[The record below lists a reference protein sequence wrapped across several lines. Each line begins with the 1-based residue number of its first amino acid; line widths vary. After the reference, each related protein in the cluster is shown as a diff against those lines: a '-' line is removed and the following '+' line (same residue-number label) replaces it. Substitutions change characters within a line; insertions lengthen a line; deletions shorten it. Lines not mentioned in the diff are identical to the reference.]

1 MFRFIAIAWDPSR
14 ARACATAERLRNP
27 CQDRIDWEPVLL
39 RPGLQVFTRGA
50 APGANEA
57 IHLQGGLGVVLGKL
71 FRRGDLTTTPPR
83 HLALTA
89 AESRTILESEGRA
102 LVDDFW
108 GRYVA
113 IFQTASGSTHV
124 LRDPSGALPCFRIHH
139 EGASIV
145 FSWLEDAL
153 AVIGSMRPWSV
164 QWDAFK
170 AFLLGGKLAGRQTSL
185 AGVLQILPGES
196 IDLHDQGSVL
206 LWNALDWSRA
216 ASNCS
221 ADEAV
226 QRIRQHV
233 IACTRG
239 WASCYDSLLVRLS
252 GGVDSSILFSCLGP
266 GRTLADVIGVN
277 YYSEGSDSDERIYA
291 RLTAAR
297 VGRDLIERQRD
308 PTFDLGQVLRAAR
321 TCEPV
326 RYTGWLNGAADVKL
340 AEAYGAPALF
350 TGAGGDSVFF
360 EFADWW
366 PAADYLAIRGWDAG
380 FPAAAMDAARL
391 GKVSVWR
398 AVGQAFK
405 ERVAPSRPEA
415 HLLGASPLLT
425 AEVCLAVEDWRRFI
439 HPAQRD
445 ATDVPIGK
453 RMQIMSATHPV
464 TYYSPFEQEA
474 APELVNPLL
483 SQPLLELCLSL
494 PTYLLTQ
501 GGYGRALARRAFAQD
516 LPPQIINRR
525 SKGGLAE
532 HVSEVLMRNIQ
543 EIRAMLLDGQLA
555 RRGLLN
561 RSNVEEVL
569 SGRPSAIAGH
579 ASQIHGL
586 VAAQAWLDRW
596 VF

>member
-1 MFRFIAIAWDPSR
+1 MFRFIAIAWNPSWD
-14 ARACATAERLRNP
+14 RACATAARLGDFG
-27 CQDRIDWEPVLL
+27 QDRIDWEPVLL
-39 RPGLQVFTRGA
+39 RPGLQVYTRGA
-50 APGANEA
+50 KPGANEA

-71 FRRGDLTTTPPR
+71 FRRCDSETAPAR

-89 AESRTILESEGRA
+89 AENRSILESEGRA
-102 LVDDFW
+102 LVNGFW

-113 IFQTASGSTHV
+113 IFQTASGSTRV

-139 EGASIV
+139 EGVSIV

-153 AVIGSMRPWSV
+153 ASLGTARPWAV
-164 QWDAFK
+164 QWDAFR
-170 AFLLGGKLAGRQTSL
+170 AFLLGGKLAGRQTAL
-185 AGVLQILPGES
+185 EGVLQILPGES
-196 IDLHDQGSVL
+196 IDLHDQGSTL
-206 LWNALDWSRA
+206 LWNALDFARA
-216 ASNCS
+216 PNHCS

-233 IACTRG
+233 LTCTMA

-252 GGVDSSILFSCLGP
+252 GGVDSSILFSCLAP
-266 GRTLADVIGVN
+266 GKTPADVIGVN
-277 YYSEGSDSDERIYA
+277 YYSEGSDSDERVYA
-291 RLTAAR
+291 RLTAAT
-297 VGRDLIERQRD
+297 VGRDLVERQRD
-308 PTFDLGQVLRAAR
+308 PAFDLGQVLRSAR

-326 RYTGWLNGAADVKL
+326 RYTGWLNGAADL
-340 AEAYGAPALF
+340 RIATAYGAPAIF

-366 PAADYLAIRGWDAG
+366 PAADYLAIRGLDAG
-380 FPAAAMDAARL
+380 FPVAAMDAARL

-398 AVGQAFK
+398 AMGQAFK
-405 ERVAPSRPEA
+405 ERVAPSRLET
-415 HLLGASPLLT
+415 HLLGASPLL
-425 AEVCLAVEDWRRFI
+425 AEEVRLAVEDWRRLI

-453 RMQIMSATHPV
+453 RMQTMSATHPV

-516 LPPQIINRR
+516 LPPQIVNRR

-543 EIRAMLLDGQLA
+543 EVRAMLLDGQLA

-561 RSNVEEVL
+561 RANVEEVL

-586 VAAQAWLDRW
+586 VAAQAWVDRW
-596 VF
+596 VS